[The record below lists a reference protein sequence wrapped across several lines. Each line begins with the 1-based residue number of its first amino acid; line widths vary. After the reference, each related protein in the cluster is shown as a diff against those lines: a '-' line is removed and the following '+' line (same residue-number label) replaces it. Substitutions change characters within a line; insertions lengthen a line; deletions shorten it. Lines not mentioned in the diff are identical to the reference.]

1 MAFTR
6 GANVVTD
13 GLVLY
18 LDAANPKSYIN
29 GTTNWRDMAASG
41 YLGTLTNG
49 PTFSSE
55 NYGSIVFDGTNDF
68 INSPTYPVTSTFSFY
83 TGSFSLEATVKP
95 TAYQTSSFFGL
106 ANMIIAKGPSATFN
120 YAMQLNSDTSLSFIK
135 RGSAESLQY
144 MTFTI
149 PSLIDKISNLVVTI
163 NPTGTTAT
171 CYVNGNLIG
180 SVAITGAPIEP
191 HPTNDTL
198 RFGGI
203 GPGSTTPT
211 QFIGNIYSTKIYNKT
226 LNAQEVQQ
234 NYNALKPR
242 FNL

>member
-6 GANVVTD
+6 GANVVTN

-29 GTTNWRDMAASG
+29 GTTNWRDMAGSG

-55 NYGSIVFDGTNDF
+55 NYGSIVFDGANDYV
-68 INSPTYPVTSTFSFY
+68 NSPTYPVTSTFSFY

-95 TAYQTSSFFGL
+95 TNYQTASYFGL
-106 ANMIIAKGPSATFN
+106 VNMIMIKGNSATTIN
-120 YAMQLNSDTSLSFIK
+120 YATQVTNDTTVTFYK
-135 RGSAESLQY
+135 RTNPESLQSNS
-144 MTFTI
+144 FTV
-149 PSLIDKISNLVVTI
+149 PSMLNKISNITFTV
-163 NPTGTTAT
+163 NDTGTTVT
-171 CYVNGNLIG
+171 CYFNGSLIG
-180 SVAITGAPIEP
+180 NATITGTKIEP
-191 HPTNDTL
+191 SPNDTL
-198 RFGGI
+198 RFSGI
-203 GPGSTTPT
+203 STTGLGT
-211 QFIGNIYSTKIYNKT
+211 QFIGNIYNTKIYNRT
-226 LNAQEVQQ
+226 LNAEEVQQ

>member
-1 MAFTR
+1 MATIGGSNAVR
-6 GANVVTD
+6 S
-13 GLVLY
+13 GLVLS
-18 LDAANPKSYIN
+18 LDAANARSYVS
-29 GTTNWRDMAASG
+29 GSTTWRDMAGSG
-41 YLGTLTNG
+41 YVGTLTNG
-49 PTFSSE
+49 PTFNSD
-55 NYGSIVFDGTNDF
+55 NYGSIVLDGTNDF
-68 INSPTYPVTSTFSFY
+68 INSPVYSVSASFSFY

-106 ANMIIAKGPSATFN
+106 TNMIIAKGPSATFN

-144 MTFTI
+144 MTFTV
-149 PSLIDKISNLVVTI
+149 PSLINKISNLVVTI

-180 SVAITGAPIEP
+180 SVAVTGAPIEP

-211 QFIGNIYSTKIYNKT
+211 QFIGNIYNTKIYNKT
-226 LNAQEVQQ
+226 LSAEEILQNFNAT
-234 NYNALKPR
+234 KGR